1 MTYKLF
7 IMLAMKLRPA
17 GRKGQ
22 RSFRVVVVESRSK
35 LLGKFVEDL
44 GWENRHT
51 DEVRVNA
58 ERAKYWLSHGAS
70 PTDSVH
76 NVLVRA
82 GVIPGPKIP
91 VHKVK
96 PKAEQPAPEVSV
108 PTDSSEV
115 ADASSTPVG

>member
-1 MTYKLF
+1 
-7 IMLAMKLRPA
+7 MLAVKLRPA

-22 RSFRVVVVESRSK
+22 RSFRIVVVESRSK
-35 LLGKFVEDL
+35 LRGKFVEDL

-70 PTDSVH
+70 PTASVH

-96 PKAEQPAPEVSV
+96 PASAEVSAEAPKEEV
-108 PTDSSEV
+108 PTAEV
-115 ADASSTPVG
+115 APVTPVA